1 MQIVTDRAAD
11 ITPQQIGDAEL
22 HFIPLIVTL
31 AGREYRSGVDLQPD
45 EFFRLLEETGAMPAT
60 SLPAPGEIAAFY
72 RQIAA
77 RDPDII
83 SIHVS
88 SALSGTY
95 NAARL
100 AAEMVPEA
108 NITVY
113 DARTVSGG
121 LGWQVEAA
129 VRAARAGWSRQQI
142 LDLVA
147 QVHRA
152 SNIVFTIPS
161 IKYLVHGGRI
171 SNLKGLIATT
181 LNIKPLLGVDIES
194 GRIVQQGTV
203 RTFKRALEYLGH
215 VIAARHP
222 PGTPMRMQAMHAN
235 NPEGLAEAMAHL
247 DRMFDCEWLPAN
259 DVGPVIGAHS
269 GPGLVGVGY
278 AARAEF
284 PALP

>member
-31 AGREYRSGVDLQPD
+31 AGREYRSGVDLQPN
-45 EFFRLLEETGAMPAT
+45 EFFCLLEETGALPTT
-60 SLPAPGEIAAFY
+60 SLPSPGEIAALY
-72 RQIAA
+72 RQLAA

-88 SALSGTY
+88 SVLSGTY

-100 AAEMVPEA
+100 AAELVSEA

-129 VRAARAGWSRQQI
+129 LRAARAGWSREQI
-142 LDLVA
+142 LELVA
-147 QVHRA
+147 RVHRA

-161 IKYLVHGGRI
+161 LKYLVHGGRI
-171 SNLKGLIATT
+171 SNLKGLIAST
-181 LNIKPLLGVDIES
+181 LNIKPLLGVDLES
-194 GRIVQQGTV
+194 GRVIQRGAV
-203 RTFKRALEYLGH
+203 RTFKRALEHLGQ

-222 PGTPMRMQAMHAN
+222 PGTPMRLQVMHAN
-235 NPEGLAEAMAHL
+235 NPEGAAEVMAYL
-247 DRMFDCEWLPAN
+247 DRMFDCTWLPVS

-278 AARAEF
+278 AALAEF